1 MAEVL
6 IDIGK
11 ISVRTLEK
19 IAKDYNFHSEEETIG
34 TMGYYND
41 FISYLEGYTVN
52 KVEEIVKKVGV

>member
-6 IDIGK
+6 IDLGK

-19 IAKDYNFHSEEETIG
+19 IAKDYNFHSEETIG

-52 KVEEIVKKVGV
+52 KIEEVVKKIGV